1 MISKQLLELL
11 FRPASMQR
19 WNDHI
24 RPHIGF
30 SELDK
35 QAHKF
40 MFAYVLAKTE
50 ETDHGVSIYWQRLIE
65 GGIFEFLQ
73 RAVLTDLKPY
83 VFNKL
88 MENKSAELNAWVIE
102 QVAPCVAET
111 EGGFLPK
118 MKNYLGNPQ
127 YAYSEKRILKAA
139 HYLATRWEF
148 EIIRH
153 LNRGIFDLDQTD
165 QVITNEIEE
174 FYDLAG
180 VQKLYLARKTGKFMD
195 RVGQL
200 RFQQRWAQTPRIPQT
215 SVLGHMLIVA
225 IMCYL
230 FSVEMGSGEKRIYN
244 NFMAGLMHDLPE
256 MLTRDI
262 VSPIKS
268 SVEGLRDLIKDIEK
282 KLIQEEILP
291 LLPRQWH
298 SEILYLIE
306 DEFSSKIMF
315 EGRIQKVSS
324 ESISRDYDTDTDN
337 PLDGELVRITDQLAA
352 YIEAALS
359 VHYGLQAPILAEG
372 KHNIYNNWSNSKVCQ
387 IDFKPYFDYFA

>member
-11 FRPASMQR
+11 FQPASMQR

-50 ETDHGVSIYWQRLIE
+50 ETDHGASIYWQRLIE

-88 MENKSAELNAWVIE
+88 MENKSTELNDWVIE
-102 QVAPCVAET
+102 QVGPCVAEI

-118 MKNYLGNPQ
+118 MKNYLANPQ
-127 YAYSEKRILKAA
+127 YAYAEKRVLKAA

-153 LNRGIFDLDQTD
+153 LNQGIFDLDETD
-165 QVITNEIEE
+165 QLITNEIEE

-230 FSVEMGSGEKRIYN
+230 FSVEIGSGERRIYN

-282 KLIQEEILP
+282 KLIEEEILP

-298 SEILYLIE
+298 PEILYFIE
-306 DEFSSKIMF
+306 DEFSSKITID
-315 EGRIQKVSS
+315 GRAQKVSS
-324 ESISRDYDTDTDN
+324 ESISLDYDTDIDN
-337 PLDGELVRITDQLAA
+337 PLDGQLVRVADQLAA

-359 VHYGLQAPILAEG
+359 VNYGLQAPVLAEG
-372 KHNIYNNWSNSKVCQ
+372 KQNIYSKWSNSTICK
-387 IDFKPYFDYFA
+387 IDFRPYFDYFA

>member
-88 MENKSAELNAWVIE
+88 MENKSTELNAWVIE
-102 QVAPCVAET
+102 QVGPCVAEI

-118 MKNYLGNPQ
+118 MKNYLANPQ
-127 YAYSEKRILKAA
+127 YAYAEKRILKAS

-153 LNRGIFDLDQTD
+153 LNQGIFDLDQTD

-230 FSVEMGSGEKRIYN
+230 FSVEIGSGERRIYN

-268 SVEGLRDLIKDIEK
+268 SVDGLRDLIKDIEK

-298 SEILYLIE
+298 PEILYFVE
-306 DEFSSKIMF
+306 DEFSSKITID
-315 EGRIQKVSS
+315 GIVQKVSS
-324 ESISRDYDTDTDN
+324 ESISLDYDTDIDN
-337 PLDGELVRITDQLAA
+337 PLDGQLVRVADQLAA

-359 VHYGLQAPILAEG
+359 VNYGLQAPVLAEG
-372 KHNIYNNWSNSKVCQ
+372 KQNIYSQWSNSTICN
-387 IDFKPYFDYFA
+387 IDYRPYFDYFA

>member
-88 MENKSAELNAWVIE
+88 MENKSTELNAWVIE
-102 QVAPCVAET
+102 QVGPCVAEI

-118 MKNYLGNPQ
+118 MKNYLANPQ
-127 YAYSEKRILKAA
+127 YAYAEKRILKAS

-153 LNRGIFDLDQTD
+153 LNQGIFDLDQTD

-230 FSVEMGSGEKRIYN
+230 FSVEIGSGERRIYN

-268 SVEGLRDLIKDIEK
+268 SVDGLRDLIKDIEK

-298 SEILYLIE
+298 PEILYFVE
-306 DEFSSKIMF
+306 DEFSSKITID
-315 EGRIQKVSS
+315 GRVQKVSS
-324 ESISRDYDTDTDN
+324 ESISLDYDTDIDN
-337 PLDGELVRITDQLAA
+337 PLDGQLVRVADQLAA

-359 VHYGLQAPILAEG
+359 VNYGLQAPVLAEG
-372 KHNIYNNWSNSKVCQ
+372 KQNIYSQWSNSTICN
-387 IDFKPYFDYFA
+387 IDYRPYFDYFA